1 MYMSN
6 NGRVKVV
13 IESCILLIALVI
25 VSCLYTA
32 ELSKSRNVLK
42 EENKNGV
49 VHEEKKQ
56 SKTVKNALFDKD
68 DYKAEGF
75 KNITVVV
82 DAGHGDINVIYTR
95 LEDRYITKKRRT
107 VIANMK
113 KADLFISIHCNAS
126 DNIHSRA
133 SGIET
138 LYAKRKGDNRLMTN
152 RRFAHILLDTVEAS
166 SLNKARKCIRRED
179 LFVLRHT
186 DMPAVIVET
195 GYMSNRKDMS
205 YINSQKGQYEIADGI
220 YKGIIKTLKEMSRRK
235 KRG

>member
-1 MYMSN
+1 MLQTIFIQ
-6 NGRVKVV
+6 GHQ
-13 IESCILLIALVI
+13 A
-25 VSCLYTA
+25 
-32 ELSKSRNVLK
+32 SR
-42 EENKNGV
+42 
-49 VHEEKKQ
+49 
-56 SKTVKNALFDKD
+56 
-68 DYKAEGF
+68 
-75 KNITVVV
+75 
-82 DAGHGDINVIYTR
+82 
-95 LEDRYITKKRRT
+95 
-107 VIANMK
+107 
-113 KADLFISIHCNAS
+113 
-126 DNIHSRA
+126 
-133 SGIET
+133 

>member
-1 MYMSN
+1 M
-6 NGRVKVV
+6 
-13 IESCILLIALVI
+13 LDQ
-25 VSCLYTA
+25 T
-32 ELSKSRNVLK
+32 
-42 EENKNGV
+42 
-49 VHEEKKQ
+49 
-56 SKTVKNALFDKD
+56 
-68 DYKAEGF
+68 
-75 KNITVVV
+75 
-82 DAGHGDINVIYTR
+82 DINVIYTR

-166 SLNKARKCIRRED
+166 SL
-179 LFVLRHT
+179 
-186 DMPAVIVET
+186 VET

>member
-1 MYMSN
+1 M
-6 NGRVKVV
+6 VK
-13 IESCILLIALVI
+13 
-25 VSCLYTA
+25 
-32 ELSKSRNVLK
+32 KLK
-42 EENKNGV
+42 
-49 VHEEKKQ
+49 Q
-56 SKTVKNALFDKD
+56 MLDQT
-68 DYKAEGF
+68 
-75 KNITVVV
+75 
-82 DAGHGDINVIYTR
+82 DINVIYTR

-138 LYAKRKGDNRLMTN
+138 LYAKRKGDNRFMTN